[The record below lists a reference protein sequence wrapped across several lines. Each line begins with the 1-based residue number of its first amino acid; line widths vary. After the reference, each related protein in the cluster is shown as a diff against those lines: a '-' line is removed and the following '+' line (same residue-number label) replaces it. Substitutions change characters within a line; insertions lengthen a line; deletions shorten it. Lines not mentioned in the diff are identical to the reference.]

1 LPNAVGM
8 SDHKLYV
15 ALYDAVQTRP
25 RPEDVAELVLE
36 ALGPS
41 LSRRERALLERAANG
56 SLKRVANSYSSMAA
70 DFARPASAEKQVRT
84 SAAVFGVKKLSAA
97 NCLVS
102 AKVEAFICELS
113 ALVHKTFGS
122 RHRMSREERAQ
133 MGLFKCQ
140 RWYNKRFRILVHLED
155 KLRRLA
161 WETRKYAF
169 TRIGKS
175 ALATRVSFH
184 DLAGDLDTACFVAY
198 LAARMSLRSTFTNG
212 AQERAYDEVAQMLFA
227 RCERSE
233 TARWDVIA
241 HVMPDAPVL
250 RRLYD
255 EDRGKLL
262 GGWWAILVDMADML
276 HDVARKMHFDRAAM
290 VVSRGADSSTWNQ
303 VAGGWNKAREHW
315 IALLYAMGMESMLD
329 AVCPGKVMRLMAADV
344 AAWHRASG
352 RSVHPDTAVWAALP
366 PPWEVVRGAAACSK
380 RDVEAACRAH
390 RVCEDTWTAARK
402 GREPVRFRPTPEL
415 VHGVAVASAEL
426 ATVLR
431 KAGVFSGKEVK
442 RSAEVFEVERDPHGF
457 ALRAV

>member
-1 LPNAVGM
+1 MN
-8 SDHKLYV
+8 DHKLHL
-15 ALYDAVQTRP
+15 ALYDAVRTRP

-41 LSRRERALLERAANG
+41 LSHRERALIERAAKG
-56 SLKRVANSYSSMAA
+56 SLHRVANAYSSMAA
-70 DFARPASAEKQVRT
+70 DFARPVSAEEQVRT

-97 NCLVS
+97 NCLVPS
-102 AKVEAFICELS
+102 KVEAFIRELS

-122 RHRMSREERAQ
+122 RRRMNRAERAQ
-133 MGLFKCQ
+133 AGLFKCQ

-175 ALATRVSFH
+175 ALATRIAFA

-198 LAARMSLRSTFTNG
+198 LSARLSLRSTFTSG
-212 AQERAYDEVAQMLFA
+212 AQERAYDEIAHLLLA
-227 RCERSE
+227 RCERSA

-241 HVMPDAPVL
+241 HVMPDAAVL

-255 EDRGKLL
+255 EDRGRLL

-276 HDVARKMHFDRAAM
+276 HDVARTTRFERAAM
-290 VVSRGADSSTWNQ
+290 IVSRGADSSTWNQ

-344 AAWHRASG
+344 AAWHRAASG
-352 RSVHPDTAVWAALP
+352 DVHPDTKVWAALP
-366 PPWEVVRGAAACSK
+366 PPWEVVRGVASCTK
-380 RDVEAACRAH
+380 GHVEAACRRHGVA
-390 RVCEDTWTAARK
+390 EDTWIAARK
-402 GREPVRFRPTPEL
+402 GRDPVPFRPTPEL
-415 VHGVAVASAEL
+415 VHGVAVSSAEL

-431 KAGVFSGKEVK
+431 KAGVFSGKEAKGAVDD
-442 RSAEVFEVERDPHGF
+442 FEVERDAQGF
-457 ALRAV
+457 AWRAGRL

>member
-1 LPNAVGM
+1 M
-8 SDHKLYV
+8 DDHKLYL

-41 LSRRERALLERAANG
+41 LSGRERVLLERAAKG
-56 SLKRVANSYSSMAA
+56 SLKRVANAYSSMAA
-70 DFARPASAEKQVRT
+70 DFARPASAEKQVRA

-97 NCLVS
+97 NCLVPE
-102 AKVEAFICELS
+102 KVEAFIRELS
-113 ALVHKTFGS
+113 AVVHKTFGS
-122 RHRMSREERAQ
+122 RRKMNREERAR

-175 ALATRVSFH
+175 ALATRIALH

-198 LAARMSLRSTFTNG
+198 LSARMSLRSTFTNG
-212 AQERAYDEVAQMLFA
+212 AQERAYDEVAHMLFA

-241 HVMPDAPVL
+241 HVMPDAAVL

-276 HDVARKMHFDRAAM
+276 HEVAKTTRFDRAAM

-315 IALLYAMGMESMLD
+315 IALLHALGMESMLD

-352 RSVHPDTAVWAALP
+352 GDVHPDTLVWAALP
-366 PPWEVVRGAAACSK
+366 PPWEVVRAATPCTQG
-380 RDVEAACRAH
+380 DVAAACRAH
-390 RVCEDTWTAARK
+390 GVAEDTWIAARK
-402 GREPVRFRPTPEL
+402 GREPVPFRPTPEL
-415 VHGVAVASAEL
+415 VHGVMVASAEL

-442 RSAEVFEVERDPHGF
+442 GAVDGLEVLRDAHGF
-457 ALRAV
+457 ALRAS